1 MTCRGSVIGLGVAAV
16 QFLSCG
22 GGPGQPKQL
31 AEIPVP
37 NSPSKFV
44 FDIGYADQA
53 GHYFIADRTNKSVD
67 MFDSKTYSSIAII
80 TGGFAGQDP
89 GGNNDKSGPDGVV
102 GIPGTSTLYVGDVSS
117 VKIVDSS
124 AKAVTK
130 NIQITPP
137 GSNTPS
143 GFRADEGCYDP
154 DDKLM
159 MFAHPGDSPPFISWI
174 STDTQAVV
182 TQLALPGSSGL
193 EQCAY
198 DPGTKSFLINND
210 GTTANPDGELD
221 VITASSVT
229 AKAPAVKTAYA
240 LPKCSPAGLVL
251 GPGTDVLVGCAPA
264 SGNPLTSLIL
274 NRTNGASVATVNL
287 AGADQVAYDSSS
299 NRYFMALRFWVDTGT
314 SIGGSA
320 PATSYN
326 PILGVVDAGSHT
338 IVAKLP
344 AGSNDH
350 SVAVD
355 ASNHRVFVPH
365 TVGIAAFPSPG
376 ITVYSSQ

>member
-1 MTCRGSVIGLGVAAV
+1 MTYRGTVIGLAAAAA

-37 NSPSKFV
+37 NNPSKFV

-67 MFDSKTYSSIAII
+67 MFDSKTYSSIAVI

-159 MFAHPGDSPPFISWI
+159 MFAHPGDSTPFISWI

-182 TQLALPGSSGL
+182 TQLALPGSMGL
-193 EQCAY
+193 EQYVY

-210 GTTANPDGELD
+210 GTFGDGQNPGREDCLCSAEVQSRGPRARTGHRRPRWVRTGQRQTTDLADPQQGHRGDCRDGEPGWSRSGRLRFL
-221 VITASSVT
+221 VESVLHG
-229 AKAPAVKTAYA
+229 AA
-240 LPKCSPAGLVL
+240 VL
-251 GPGTDVLVGCAPA
+251 GGHRHQYRRLRA
-264 SGNPLTSLIL
+264 GNIL
-274 NRTNGASVATVNL
+274 
-287 AGADQVAYDSSS
+287 
-299 NRYFMALRFWVDTGT
+299 
-314 SIGGSA
+314 
-320 PATSYN
+320 
-326 PILGVVDAGSHT
+326 
-338 IVAKLP
+338 
-344 AGSNDH
+344 
-350 SVAVD
+350 
-355 ASNHRVFVPH
+355 
-365 TVGIAAFPSPG
+365 
-376 ITVYSSQ
+376 